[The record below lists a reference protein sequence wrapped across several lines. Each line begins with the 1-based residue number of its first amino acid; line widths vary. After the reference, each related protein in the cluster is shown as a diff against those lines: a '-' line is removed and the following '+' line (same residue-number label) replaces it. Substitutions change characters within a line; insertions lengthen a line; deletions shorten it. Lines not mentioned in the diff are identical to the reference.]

1 MHFDSLIF
9 DMDGTLWDN
18 VNSYVN
24 AWNTALKRTGFD
36 VQVSRGDLLGL
47 MGKEINKMMDAIVPG
62 TSEERKT
69 ELMYDVFDA
78 YHELAETGQI
88 FPTIYP
94 DVLEGLEELAKKYK
108 ILLLSNCEEGGL
120 VKFMK
125 YTATTHLI
133 TGYMEYGQ
141 NFRPKSFNLQLLIDR
156 HNLQSTVYIG
166 DTAGDSR
173 QTRMAGIPFVYVS
186 YGFGETDDFDL
197 KFDSF
202 GELTDYF
209 LKL

>member
-24 AWNTALKRTGFD
+24 AWNTAFQRTGFD
-36 VQVSRGDLLGL
+36 VLVSRGEMLGL
-47 MGKEINKMMDAIVPG
+47 MGKEVGKMMDAIVPG
-62 TSEERKT
+62 TSEDRKT
-69 ELMYDVFDA
+69 ELMYAVFDA
-78 YHELAETGQI
+78 YHELFEAGQI
-88 FPTIYP
+88 FPTIYL
-94 DVLEGLEELAKKYK
+94 DVLEGLEKLAKKYK

-125 YTATTHLI
+125 YTGTTHLI
-133 TGYMEYGQ
+133 TDYMEYGQ
-141 NFRPKSFNLQLLIDR
+141 NFKPKSFNLQLLIDR
-156 HNLQSTVYIG
+156 NNLKSTVYIG

-173 QTRMAGIPFVYVS
+173 QTRMAGIPFAYVS

-202 GELTDYF
+202 GELTEYF
-209 LKL
+209 MK